1 MSFVRRVVSFTVG
14 VALVPLTAGAQ
25 PLGKIVVTP
34 YVGAYAPANELA
46 RMRAHRVGNAVA
58 ANVAQRNGLAL
69 GATGA
74 LWFAPR
80 VSVELGAVY
89 VWSDLSSEFAFSQP
103 GSLGSAVPV
112 VDNAGL
118 LMGAAKLMV
127 GLFPA
132 TSDFQL
138 RFGAGPAII
147 TRIGS
152 AYKADAD
159 GKITGRT
166 DLGGA
171 LSLCTKV
178 PIGSRVALRLRVED
192 YMYQARLGWQSAT
205 NPAASFR
212 YEERFQ
218 HDLVLSAGLQIGLMR

>member
-1 MSFVRRVVSFTVG
+1 MSIVRRVVSFTVG

-46 RMRAHRVGNAVA
+46 KMRAHAVGSAVA

-80 VSVELGAVY
+80 VSVELGALY

-103 GSLGSAVPV
+103 GSLGTAVPV

-147 TRIGS
+147 TRMGS
-152 AYKADAD
+152 AYKADARED
-159 GKITGRT
+159 HGSHGFW
-166 DLGGA
+166 GA
-171 LSLCTKV
+171 LSLCPKFRSDRVRSDARRRLHV
-178 PIGSRVALRLRVED
+178 PG
-192 YMYQARLGWQSAT
+192 RLGGERHESGGGFRTRAL
-205 NPAASFR
+205 PARPGA
-212 YEERFQ
+212 
-218 HDLVLSAGLQIGLMR
+218 LGGPAIA